1 MQLNAYHKSHPIFC
15 MYAKRTGLQSKHFA
29 SYHLAPT
36 QTHVS
41 LLLQVNTHLEALS
54 PPSSGGP
61 WSSASCLCPAGP
73 AKNSPLLGQSPH
85 PEASPRTH
93 SVLLREV
100 TKVSPLKNPKSTK
113 LHSSQVS
120 CSSCPAGDPQQMD
133 PAEQKLVQN
142 VCGHAPRVNKWPKS
156 HAMTTKIPKILLRQY
171 LVILW
176 SCEEWRPQRVPEKKQ
191 KWVACN
197 ACM

>member
-1 MQLNAYHKSHPIFC
+1 MYSAIVHFIAMQLNAYHKSHSIFC
-15 MYAKRTGLQSKHFA
+15 MYVKRTGLQSKHVA

-93 SVLLREV
+93 SVLLRRV
-100 TKVSPLKNPKSTK
+100 TKVSPLKTPSPQNSTQVK
-113 LHSSQVS
+113 LAV
-120 CSSCPAGDPQQMD
+120 PAVQPVTLGKWTQQ
-133 PAEQKLVQN
+133 
-142 VCGHAPRVNKWPKS
+142 NK
-156 HAMTTKIPKILLRQY
+156 
-171 LVILW
+171 
-176 SCEEWRPQRVPEKKQ
+176 
-191 KWVACN
+191 N
-197 ACM
+197 